1 MRNEEQYEMSNAKL
15 SGSGRAGQAS
25 GEAEDVVGASRRV
38 RGLDEA
44 TNMLRNN
51 YYNQTINYMNNIFGD
66 TASEYFKSP
75 TWKGP
80 KSPSKI
86 ETSYDDN

>member
-1 MRNEEQYEMSNAKL
+1 MKNEEQYDMSTAKL
-15 SGSGRAGQAS
+15 DGSTRANKAS
-25 GEAEDVVGASRRV
+25 DDAERIVGANRRV

-66 TASEYFKSP
+66 TSSQYFKSP

-86 ETSYDDN
+86 KTSYDDD